1 VERRPKMNMFA
12 GKVAL
17 VTGGS
22 SGIGRATAIKF
33 REQGAK
39 VVVAARRE
47 KEGNET
53 VDMIKKAG
61 GEGTFVQTDV
71 RIASQVENMVNQTV
85 ERYGR
90 LDIAFNNAGVGGIM
104 ARMIRTTEVIFDE
117 VVNTNFKGV
126 WLSMKY
132 EIPVM
137 QKQGGGV
144 IVNNASVSGVAT
156 AERLAVYSGSKH
168 AVVGLSKAAATEYGR
183 DNIRVVAICP
193 GWIKTRMTE
202 ELRAQKDADV
212 FIRSSVPLKRM
223 GEPEEVAE
231 MVIWLASDAASFVSG
246 GAFIVSGGMGI

>member
-1 VERRPKMNMFA
+1 MNTFA
-12 GKVAL
+12 GKVVL

-33 REQGAK
+33 GERGAR

-47 KEGNET
+47 KEGKET
-53 VDMIKKAG
+53 VEMTKKAG
-61 GEGTFVQTDV
+61 GEAIFVQTDV
-71 RIASQVENMVNQTV
+71 RIASQVENLVQQTV
-85 ERYGR
+85 KKYGR

-104 ARMIRTTEVIFDE
+104 ARMIRTTEEIFDE
-117 VVNTNFKGV
+117 LVDTNFKGV

-137 QKQGGGV
+137 QGQGGGV
-144 IVNNASVSGVAT
+144 IINNASIAGVST

-168 AVVGLSKAAATEYGR
+168 AVVAISNVAAAEYGR
-183 DNIRVVAICP
+183 DNIRVVPICP
-193 GWIKTRMTE
+193 GWIKTAMTE
-202 ELRAQKDADV
+202 ELRARDTADALREN
-212 FIRSSVPLKRM
+212 IPLKRW

-246 GAFIVSGGMGI
+246 GAFIISGGMNV

>member
-1 VERRPKMNMFA
+1 MNTFA

-33 REQGAK
+33 GERGAR

-47 KEGNET
+47 RESKET

-61 GEGTFVQTDV
+61 GEAMFVQTDV

-85 ERYGR
+85 KEYGR

-104 ARMIRTTEVIFDE
+104 ARMIRTTEEIFDE
-117 VVNTNFKGV
+117 VVDTNFKGV

-137 QKQGGGV
+137 LKQGGGV
-144 IVNNASVSGVAT
+144 IINNASIAGVST
-156 AERLAVYSGSKH
+156 AERLSVYSGSKH
-168 AVVGLSKAAATEYGR
+168 AIVAISNAAATEYGR
-183 DNIRVVAICP
+183 DNIRVVTICP

-202 ELRAQKDADV
+202 ELRAQKDADA
-212 FIRSSVPLKRM
+212 IIQSSVPLKRM

-231 MVIWLASDAASFVSG
+231 MVIWLASDAASYVSG

>member
-1 VERRPKMNMFA
+1 MNTFA

-33 REQGAK
+33 GERGAR

-47 KEGNET
+47 RESKET

-61 GEGTFVQTDV
+61 GEAMFVQTDV

-85 ERYGR
+85 KEYGH

-104 ARMIRTTEVIFDE
+104 ARMIRTTEEIFDE
-117 VVNTNFKGV
+117 VVDTNFKGV

-137 QKQGGGV
+137 LKQGGGV
-144 IVNNASVSGVAT
+144 IINNASIAGVST
-156 AERLAVYSGSKH
+156 AERLSVYSGSKH
-168 AVVGLSKAAATEYGR
+168 AIVAISNAAATEYGR

-202 ELRAQKDADV
+202 ELRAQKDADA
-212 FIRSSVPLKRM
+212 IIQSSVPLKRM

-231 MVIWLASDAASFVSG
+231 MVIWLASDAASYVSG
-246 GAFIVSGGMGI
+246 GAFVVSGGMGI

>member
-1 VERRPKMNMFA
+1 MSTFA
-12 GKVAL
+12 GRVAL

-22 SGIGRATAIKF
+22 SGIGRATAVKF
-33 REQGAK
+33 GERGAK

-47 KEGNET
+47 RESKET

-61 GEGTFVQTDV
+61 GEAMFVQTDV

-85 ERYGR
+85 KKYGR

-104 ARMIRTTEVIFDE
+104 ARMIRTTEEIFDE
-117 VVNTNFKGV
+117 VVDTNFKGV

-137 QKQGGGV
+137 LKQGGGV
-144 IVNNASVSGVAT
+144 IINNASIAGVST
-156 AERLAVYSGSKH
+156 AERLSVYSGSKH
-168 AVVGLSKAAATEYGR
+168 AIVAISNAAATEYGR
-183 DNIRVVAICP
+183 DNIRVVTICP

-202 ELRAQKDADV
+202 ELRAQKDADA
-212 FIRSSVPLKRM
+212 IIQSSVPLKRM

-231 MVIWLASDAASFVSG
+231 MVIWLASDAASYVSG

>member
-1 VERRPKMNMFA
+1 MSTFA
-12 GKVAL
+12 GRVAL

-22 SGIGRATAIKF
+22 SGIGRATAVKF
-33 REQGAK
+33 GERGAK

-47 KEGNET
+47 RESKET

-61 GEGTFVQTDV
+61 GEAMFVQTDV
-71 RIASQVENMVNQTV
+71 RIASQVENMVQETV
-85 ERYGR
+85 KKYGR

-104 ARMIRTTEVIFDE
+104 ARMIRTTEEIFDE
-117 VVNTNFKGV
+117 VVDTNFKGV

-137 QKQGGGV
+137 LKQGGGV
-144 IVNNASVSGVAT
+144 IINNASIAGVST
-156 AERLAVYSGSKH
+156 AERLSVYSGSKH
-168 AVVGLSKAAATEYGR
+168 AIVAISNAAATEYGR
-183 DNIRVVAICP
+183 DNIRVVTICP

-202 ELRAQKDADV
+202 ELRAQKDADA
-212 FIRSSVPLKRM
+212 IIQSSVPLKRM

-231 MVIWLASDAASFVSG
+231 MVIWLASDAASYVSG

>member
-1 VERRPKMNMFA
+1 MNAFA

-22 SGIGRATAIKF
+22 AGIGRATAIKF
-33 REQGAK
+33 GERGAR

-47 KEGNET
+47 KQGNET
-53 VDMIKKAG
+53 VEMVKKAG
-61 GEGTFVQTDV
+61 GEAMFVQTDV
-71 RIASQVENMVNQTV
+71 RIASQVENMVQQTV
-85 ERYGR
+85 TKYGR

-104 ARMIRTTEVIFDE
+104 ARLIRTTEEIFDE
-117 VVNTNFKGV
+117 LVDTNFKGV

-137 QKQGGGV
+137 QGQGGG
-144 IVNNASVSGVAT
+144 IIINNASISGVAT

-168 AVVGLSKAAATEYGR
+168 AVVGLSKAAAVEYGR

-202 ELRAQKDADV
+202 ELRARKDADA
-212 FIRSSVPLKRM
+212 FRSMIPLKRW

-231 MVIWLASDAASFVSG
+231 MVIWLASDAASFVTG
-246 GAFIVSGGMGI
+246 GAFAISGGMNV

>member
-1 VERRPKMNMFA
+1 MDKFA
-12 GKVAL
+12 GRIAL

-33 REQGAK
+33 GEQGAK

-47 KEGNET
+47 KEGKQT
-53 VDMIKKAG
+53 VEMIRKAG
-61 GEGTFVQTDV
+61 GEATFVRTDV
-71 RIASQVENMVNQTV
+71 RIASQVEDMVNQTV
-85 ERYGR
+85 EKYGR

-104 ARMIRTTEVIFDE
+104 ARLVRTTEEIFDE
-117 VVNTNFKGV
+117 VVDTNFKGV

-144 IVNNASVSGVAT
+144 IMNNASLSGVAT

-168 AVVGLSKAAATEYGR
+168 AVVGISNAAATEYGK
-183 DNIRVVAICP
+183 DNIRVIAVCP

-202 ELRAQKDADV
+202 ELHAGKNADV
-212 FIRSSVPLKRM
+212 FRESIPLKRW

-231 MVIWLASDAASFVSG
+231 MVIWLASDAASFVTG

>member
-1 VERRPKMNMFA
+1 MSTFA
-12 GKVAL
+12 GRVAL

-33 REQGAK
+33 GERGAR

-47 KEGNET
+47 RESKET

-61 GEGTFVQTDV
+61 GEAMSVQTDV

-85 ERYGR
+85 KRYGR

-104 ARMIRTTEVIFDE
+104 ARMIRTTEEIFDE
-117 VVNTNFKGV
+117 VVDTNFKGV

-137 QKQGGGV
+137 LKQGGGV
-144 IVNNASVSGVAT
+144 IINNASIAGVST
-156 AERLAVYSGSKH
+156 AERLSVYSGSKH
-168 AVVGLSKAAATEYGR
+168 AIVAISNAAATEYGR

-202 ELRAQKDADV
+202 ELRAQKDADA
-212 FIRSSVPLKRM
+212 IIQSSVPLKRM

-231 MVIWLASDAASFVSG
+231 MVIWLASDAASYVSG
-246 GAFIVSGGMGI
+246 GAFVVSGGMGI

>member
-1 VERRPKMNMFA
+1 MNTFA

-33 REQGAK
+33 GERGAR

-47 KEGNET
+47 KEGKET
-53 VDMIKKAG
+53 VEMIKKAG
-61 GEGTFVQTDV
+61 GEAMFVQTDV
-71 RIASQVENMVNQTV
+71 RITSQVENMVQQTV
-85 ERYGR
+85 KRYGR

-104 ARMIRTTEVIFDE
+104 ARLIRMTEETFDE
-117 VVNTNFKGV
+117 LVDTNIKGV

-137 QKQGGGV
+137 QGQGGG
-144 IVNNASVSGVAT
+144 IIINNASIAGVST

-168 AVVGLSKAAATEYGR
+168 AVVAISNAAATEYGR
-183 DNIRVVAICP
+183 DNIRVVSICP
-193 GWIKTRMTE
+193 GWIKTAMTE
-202 ELRAQKDADV
+202 YLRSRKDADA
-212 FIRSSVPLKRM
+212 IQGNIPLKRW

-246 GAFIVSGGMGI
+246 GAFVISGGMNV

>member
-1 VERRPKMNMFA
+1 MNTLA

-33 REQGAK
+33 GQRGAK

-53 VDMIKKAG
+53 VDMIKRAG

-71 RIASQVENMVNQTV
+71 RVTSQVENMVNQTV
-85 ERYGR
+85 KKYGR

-104 ARMIRTTEVIFDE
+104 ARLIRTTEEVFDE
-117 VVNTNFKGV
+117 VVDTNFKGV

-137 QKQGGGV
+137 LKQGGG
-144 IVNNASVSGVAT
+144 IIINNSSIAGVST
-156 AERLAVYSGSKH
+156 AERLSVYSGSKH
-168 AVVGLSKAAATEYGR
+168 AVVGLSNAAAHEYGG
-183 DNIRVVAICP
+183 DNIRIVAICP

-202 ELRAQKDADV
+202 ELRASKYADAFRDS
-212 FIRSSVPLKRM
+212 IPLKRW
-223 GEPEEVAE
+223 GEPEEVAD
-231 MVIWLASDAASFVSG
+231 MVIWLASDAASFVTG
-246 GAFIVSGGMGI
+246 GAFTISGGMNV

>member
-1 VERRPKMNMFA
+1 MNTFE

-33 REQGAK
+33 GDRGAR

-47 KEGNET
+47 KEGKET
-53 VDMIKKAG
+53 VEMIKKAG
-61 GEGTFVQTDV
+61 GEAMFVQTDV
-71 RIASQVENMVNQTV
+71 RIAPQVENMVQQTV
-85 ERYGR
+85 KKYGR

-104 ARMIRTTEVIFDE
+104 ARLIRTTEETFDE
-117 VVNTNFKGV
+117 VVDTNFKGV

-137 QKQGGGV
+137 LEQGGGV
-144 IVNNASVSGVAT
+144 IINNSSTAGVST
-156 AERLAVYSGSKH
+156 AERLSVYSGSKH
-168 AVVGLSKAAATEYGR
+168 AVVAISNAASTEYGR
-183 DNIRVVAICP
+183 DNIRVVTVCP

-202 ELRAQKDADV
+202 ELRARKDADA
-212 FIRSSVPLKRM
+212 FQSSIPLKRW

-231 MVIWLASDAASFVSG
+231 MVIWLASDAASFVTG
-246 GAFIVSGGMGI
+246 GAFIISGGMNV

>member
-1 VERRPKMNMFA
+1 MNTFA

-22 SGIGRATAIKF
+22 SGIGRAAAIKF
-33 REQGAK
+33 GERGAR

-47 KEGNET
+47 KESKET
-53 VDMIKKAG
+53 VEMIRKAG
-61 GEGTFVQTDV
+61 GEAMFVQTDV

-85 ERYGR
+85 KKYGR

-104 ARMIRTTEVIFDE
+104 ARLVRTAEEVFDE
-117 VVNTNFKGV
+117 LVDTNFKGV

-144 IVNNASVSGVAT
+144 IINNASIAGVAT

-168 AVVGLSKAAATEYGR
+168 AVVGISRAAATEYGK
-183 DNIRVVAICP
+183 DNIRVVAVCP

-202 ELRAQKDADV
+202 ELRAQKDADTT
-212 FIRSSVPLKRM
+212 IQNTVPLKRM

-231 MVIWLASDAASFVSG
+231 MVVWLASDAASFVTG
-246 GAFIVSGGMGI
+246 GTFIISGGMMV

>member
-1 VERRPKMNMFA
+1 MNTLA

-33 REQGAK
+33 GERGAK

-47 KEGNET
+47 KEGKET
-53 VDMIKKAG
+53 GEMIKKAG
-61 GEGTFVQTDV
+61 GEATFVQTDV
-71 RIASQVENMVNQTV
+71 RIASQVENMVQQTV
-85 ERYGR
+85 KKYGR
-90 LDIAFNNAGVGGIM
+90 LDIAFNNAGVEGIM
-104 ARMIRTTEVIFDE
+104 ARLIRTTEELFDE
-117 VVNTNFKGV
+117 VVDTNFKGV

-137 QKQGGGV
+137 QQQGGGV
-144 IVNNASVSGVAT
+144 IINNSSVSGVAT

-168 AVVGLSKAAATEYGR
+168 AVVAISKAAATEYGK
-183 DNIRVVAICP
+183 DNIRVVAVCP

-202 ELRAQKDADV
+202 ELRASKYADAFRDN
-212 FIRSSVPLKRM
+212 IPLKRW

-246 GAFIVSGGMGI
+246 GAFIVSGGMNV

>member
-1 VERRPKMNMFA
+1 MSAFA
-12 GKVAL
+12 GKVTL

-22 SGIGRATAIKF
+22 AGIGRATAIKF
-33 REQGAK
+33 GERGAR

-47 KEGNET
+47 KQGNET
-53 VDMIKKAG
+53 VEMVKKAG
-61 GEGTFVQTDV
+61 GEAMFVQTDV
-71 RIASQVENMVNQTV
+71 RIASQVENMVQQTV
-85 ERYGR
+85 TKYGR

-104 ARMIRTTEVIFDE
+104 ARLIRTTEEVFDE
-117 VVNTNFKGV
+117 LVDTNFKGV

-137 QKQGGGV
+137 QGQGGG
-144 IVNNASVSGVAT
+144 IIINNASISGVAT

-168 AVVGLSKAAATEYGR
+168 AVVGLSKAAAVEYGR

-202 ELRAQKDADV
+202 ELRARKDADA
-212 FIRSSVPLKRM
+212 FRSMIPLKRW

-231 MVIWLASDAASFVSG
+231 MVIWLASDAASFVTG
-246 GAFIVSGGMGI
+246 GAFAISGGMNV

>member
-1 VERRPKMNMFA
+1 MNTFE

-33 REQGAK
+33 GERAAK

-47 KEGNET
+47 KEGKET
-53 VDMIKKAG
+53 VEMIKKAG
-61 GEGTFVQTDV
+61 GEAMFVQTDV
-71 RIASQVENMVNQTV
+71 RIASQVENMVQQTV
-85 ERYGR
+85 KKYGH

-104 ARMIRTTEVIFDE
+104 ARLIRTTEDTFDE
-117 VVNTNFKGV
+117 VVDTNFKGV

-137 QKQGGGV
+137 LEQGGGV
-144 IVNNASVSGVAT
+144 IINNSSTAGVST
-156 AERLAVYSGSKH
+156 AERLSVYSGSKH
-168 AVVGLSKAAATEYGR
+168 AVVAISNAAATEYGR

-193 GWIKTRMTE
+193 GWIKTHMTE
-202 ELRAQKDADV
+202 ELRARRDADA
-212 FIRSSVPLKRM
+212 FQSSIPLKRW

-231 MVIWLASDAASFVSG
+231 MVIWLASDAASFVTG
-246 GAFIVSGGMGI
+246 GAFIISGGMNV

>member
-1 VERRPKMNMFA
+1 MKTFA
-12 GKVAL
+12 GKVVL

-22 SGIGRATAIKF
+22 SGIGRATAIRF
-33 REQGAK
+33 GEQGAR

-53 VDMIKKAG
+53 VEMIRKAG
-61 GEGTFVQTDV
+61 GEAMFIQTDV

-85 ERYGR
+85 KRYGR

-104 ARMIRTTEVIFDE
+104 ARLVRTTEELFDE
-117 VVNTNFKGV
+117 LVDTNFKGV

-132 EIPVM
+132 ELPVM

-144 IVNNASVSGVAT
+144 IINNASIAGVAT
-156 AERLAVYSGSKH
+156 AERLSVYSGSKH
-168 AVVGLSKAAATEYGR
+168 AVVGISNAAATEYGK
-183 DNIRVVAICP
+183 DNIRVVAVCP

-202 ELRAQKDADV
+202 ELRAQKDADTM
-212 FIRSSVPLKRM
+212 IQSSVPLKRM

-246 GAFIVSGGMGI
+246 GAFVISGGMGV

>member
-1 VERRPKMNMFA
+1 MNTFA

-33 REQGAK
+33 GERGAR

-47 KEGNET
+47 RESKET

-61 GEGTFVQTDV
+61 GEAMFVQTDV

-85 ERYGR
+85 KEYGH

-104 ARMIRTTEVIFDE
+104 ARMIRTTEEIFDE
-117 VVNTNFKGV
+117 VVDTNFKGV

-137 QKQGGGV
+137 LKQGGGV
-144 IVNNASVSGVAT
+144 IINNASIAGVST
-156 AERLAVYSGSKH
+156 AERLSVYSGSKH
-168 AVVGLSKAAATEYGR
+168 AIVAISNAAATEYGR
-183 DNIRVVAICP
+183 DNIRVVTICP

-202 ELRAQKDADV
+202 ELRAQKDADA
-212 FIRSSVPLKRM
+212 IIQSSVPLKRM

-231 MVIWLASDAASFVSG
+231 MVIWLASDAASYVSG
-246 GAFIVSGGMGI
+246 GAFVVSGGMGI

>member
-1 VERRPKMNMFA
+1 MSTFA
-12 GKVAL
+12 GRVAL

-22 SGIGRATAIKF
+22 SGIGRATAVKF
-33 REQGAK
+33 GERGAK

-47 KEGNET
+47 RESKET

-61 GEGTFVQTDV
+61 GEAMFVQTDV

-85 ERYGR
+85 KKYGR

-104 ARMIRTTEVIFDE
+104 ARMIRTTEEIFDE
-117 VVNTNFKGV
+117 VVDTNFKGV

-137 QKQGGGV
+137 LKQGGGV
-144 IVNNASVSGVAT
+144 IINNASIAGVST
-156 AERLAVYSGSKH
+156 AERLSVYSGSKH
-168 AVVGLSKAAATEYGR
+168 AIVAISNAAATEYGR

-202 ELRAQKDADV
+202 ELRAQKDADA
-212 FIRSSVPLKRM
+212 IIQSSVPLKRM

-231 MVIWLASDAASFVSG
+231 MVIWLASDAASYVSG
-246 GAFIVSGGMGI
+246 GAFVVSGGMGI

>member
-1 VERRPKMNMFA
+1 MNTFA

-17 VTGGS
+17 VTGGR

-33 REQGAK
+33 GERGAK

-53 VDMIKKAG
+53 VDMIKRAG

-71 RIASQVENMVNQTV
+71 RVTSQVENMVNQTV
-85 ERYGR
+85 KKYGR

-104 ARMIRTTEVIFDE
+104 ARLIRTTEEVFDE
-117 VVNTNFKGV
+117 VVDTNFKGV

-137 QKQGGGV
+137 LKQGGG
-144 IVNNASVSGVAT
+144 IIINNSSIAGVST
-156 AERLAVYSGSKH
+156 AERLSVYSGSKH
-168 AVVGLSKAAATEYGR
+168 AVVGLSNAAAHEYGG
-183 DNIRVVAICP
+183 DNIRIVAICP

-202 ELRAQKDADV
+202 ELRASKYADAFRDS
-212 FIRSSVPLKRM
+212 IPLKRW
-223 GEPEEVAE
+223 GEPEEVAD
-231 MVIWLASDAASFVSG
+231 MVIWLASDAASFVTG
-246 GAFIVSGGMGI
+246 GAFTISGGMNV

>member
-1 VERRPKMNMFA
+1 MNTFA

-33 REQGAK
+33 GEQGAR

-53 VDMIKKAG
+53 VEMIRKAG
-61 GEGTFVQTDV
+61 GEAMFIQTDV

-85 ERYGR
+85 KRYGR
-90 LDIAFNNAGVGGIM
+90 LDISFNNAGVGGIM
-104 ARMIRTTEVIFDE
+104 ARLVRTTEELFDE
-117 VVNTNFKGV
+117 LVDTNFKGV

-132 EIPVM
+132 ELPVM

-144 IVNNASVSGVAT
+144 IINNASIAGVAT
-156 AERLAVYSGSKH
+156 AERLSVYSGSKH
-168 AVVGLSKAAATEYGR
+168 AVVGISNAAATEYGK
-183 DNIRVVAICP
+183 DNIRVVAVCP

-202 ELRAQKDADV
+202 ELRAQKDADTM
-212 FIRSSVPLKRM
+212 IQSSVPLKRM

-246 GAFIVSGGMGI
+246 GAFVISGGMGV